1 MARRSAYSR
10 HLSRITRQI
19 RRMEDRGYIFD
30 QSFKDSL
37 RGKSARQ
44 LAQIKTKGLYK
55 RSKLEIPDLETGE
68 IKVVSGVEGRKFE
81 RSQSALK
88 GAETKRQRRIE
99 ETQPSPGSSGR
110 SGEMFSDDILDVS
123 ADVVDNLDAVLF
135 KLGQPVSQM
144 AEAKDGHLF
153 PKSNSLKNYSQ
164 GAKNQMQRVLE
175 REVARLNEQGENG
188 EAIVAARIY
197 ERSEEIDEAIGIAE
211 YSAYIEQIIS
221 AVQTFL
227 RVITGRSRLDFMS
240 ASSVISSG
248 MSLGDMID
256 YESESWQEI

>member
-30 QSFKDSL
+30 PSFKDSL
-37 RGKSARQ
+37 RGMSARQ

-68 IKVVSGVEGRKFE
+68 IKVVSGLEGRKFE
-81 RSQSALK
+81 RSQAALK

-99 ETQPSPGSSGR
+99 WTQPTP
-110 SGEMFSDDILDVS
+110 GEMFSDDILDVS

-197 ERSEEIDEAIGIAE
+197 ERADEIDEAIGIAE

-248 MSLGDMID
+248 MLLGDMID

>member
-19 RRMEDRGYIFD
+19 RRMEDRGYTFD
-30 QSFKDSL
+30 PSFKDSL

-68 IKVVSGVEGRKFE
+68 IKKVSGVEGRKFE

-99 ETQPSPGSSGR
+99 ESKPVRGSSG
-110 SGEMFSDDILDVS
+110 GMFSDEIPDVS

-135 KLGQPVSQM
+135 KLGQPVAQM

-153 PKSNSLKNYSQ
+153 PKSNSLQNYSQ
-164 GAKNQMQRVLE
+164 GAKNQMQRILE

-197 ERSEEIDEAIGIAE
+197 ERSEEIDEAIGIVE
-211 YSAYIEQIIS
+211 YSAYMEQIIS

-227 RVITGRSRLDFMS
+227 GVITGRSSRDFMD
-240 ASSVISSG
+240 ASSVIDNG